1 MDTLSKLQ
9 QAWKP
14 KHFEHLL
21 YCLQYCTAFF
31 EDHFEYQGIKDDGI
45 VVDGK
50 LYTQADIIKI
60 LANYYIDDNS
70 SYTSFLG
77 DSIFLFFTDLVEDDV
92 DILSEIDE
100 EVA

>member
-1 MDTLSKLQ
+1 MDTLTKLQ
-9 QAWKP
+9 KTWDTR
-14 KHFEHLL
+14 HLDHL
-21 YCLQYCTAFF
+21 DYCLKFCVSFF
-31 EDHFEYQGIKDDGI
+31 EDHFEYQGVKDDGI

-60 LANYYIDDNS
+60 LAEYYDDDNNTYQS
-70 SYTSFLG
+70 SLG
-77 DSIFLFFTDLVEDDV
+77 DTIYLFFTDLVEDDV

>member
-9 QAWKP
+9 HAWKS
-14 KHFEHLL
+14 KHMEHILG
-21 YCLQYCTAFF
+21 CLQYYQSYF
-31 EDHFEYQGIKDDGI
+31 EDHFEYQGVKDDCI

-50 LYTQADIIKI
+50 LYTQSDIIKI
-60 LANYYIDDNS
+60 LADYYIDDNRD
-70 SYTSFLG
+70 YQSFLG